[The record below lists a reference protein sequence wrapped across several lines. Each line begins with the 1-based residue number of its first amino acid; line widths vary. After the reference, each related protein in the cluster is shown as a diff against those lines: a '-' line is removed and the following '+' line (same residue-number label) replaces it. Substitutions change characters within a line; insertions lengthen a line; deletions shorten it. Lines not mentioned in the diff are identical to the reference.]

1 MIDKLIRAAI
11 VIALAYGVVMPGSPA
26 FAQGKT
32 KVTALLAIGV
42 QLGHIREFVAKGM
55 GFFDEEGLDVTLQP
69 ALGSAREIQYMIAG
83 QGTAGSIDMHM
94 IVQLRKKKESKRL
107 VAVYSHL
114 QAGVYRLGVI
124 VGGPIKTL
132 TDLKG
137 KRAGVPTKSSG
148 TYPFLLAA
156 AKLAGLTE
164 DDFEIVPVGFGPSA
178 SQALIRGKIQL
189 LSATISGINNLRYF
203 SRHSKTWKFREIK
216 VPMNAWPTNAMIF
229 TEDEVKNKRKMVE
242 GMLRAISKAHVF
254 VDANPAA
261 ALKVVQKLHPELVRD
276 KDMPRLMQLV
286 RWSMGET
293 YSTTRSR
300 AQPLLGWFDPQAW
313 AGTERYYKDI
323 GLIDKDASLNDVIDT
338 SFLAEANNFDK
349 ERVQTMA
356 REYKK

>member
-1 MIDKLIRAAI
+1 MINKPIRAAI
-11 VIALAYGVVMPGSPA
+11 VLALALGVVVAGAPA
-26 FAQGKT
+26 HAQGKT
-32 KVTALLAIGV
+32 KVTALLAIGI

-55 GFFDEEGLDVTLQP
+55 GFYDEEGLDVNLQP
-69 ALGSAREIQYMIAG
+69 ALGSSREIQYMIAG
-83 QGTAGSIDMHM
+83 TGTAGSIDMHM
-94 IVQLRKKKESKRL
+94 IVKLRKKGGKRL

-124 VGGPIKTL
+124 EGGPMKSL
-132 TDLKG
+132 ADLKG

-156 AKLAGLTE
+156 AKLVGLKE
-164 DDFEIVPVGFGPSA
+164 ADFEIVPVGFGPSS

-189 LSATISGINNLRYF
+189 LSATISGINNLRYL

-216 VPMNAWPTNAMIF
+216 VPMNAWPTNALIF
-229 TEDEVKNKRKMVE
+229 TEDETKHKRKMVV
-242 GMLRAISKAHVF
+242 GMLRALSKAHVF

-276 KDMPRLMQLV
+276 KDTPRLMQLTK
-286 RWSMGET
+286 WSMDET
-293 YSTTRSR
+293 YSTPRSR

-313 AGTERYYKDI
+313 AGTENYYKDT
-323 GLIDKDASLNDVIDT
+323 GLIDKDASLKDVIDM
-338 SFLAEANNFDK
+338 SFLAEANDFDK
-349 ERVQTMA
+349 ERIRRLA